1 MFVFSHERGRKV
13 NIYVGNLAYEV
24 TESDIRN
31 AFEEFGT
38 VTSVKI
44 ITDNYS
50 GKSKGFGFVEME
62 EADQAEQAIA
72 ALNGLEMKGRAITV
86 NPARPKEDHR
96 PSGGGMRRGGGGGNR
111 GSRGPGGGGGRGSY
125 GGGRGGDRRGY

>member
-1 MFVFSHERGRKV
+1 M

-72 ALNGLEMKGRAITV
+72 ALNGLELKGRAITV

-96 PSGGGMRRGGGGGNR
+96 PSGGGMRRGPGGGG
-111 GSRGPGGGGGRGSY
+111 GRGPGSGGRGPGGGGRGSY
-125 GGGRGGDRRGY
+125 GGGGGRGDRRGY